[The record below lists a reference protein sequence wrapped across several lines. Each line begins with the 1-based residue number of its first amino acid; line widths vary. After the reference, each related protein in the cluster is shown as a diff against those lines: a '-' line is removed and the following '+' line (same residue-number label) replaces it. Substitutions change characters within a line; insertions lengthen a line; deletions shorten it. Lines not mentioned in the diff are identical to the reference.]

1 LHAKHYI
8 YRDLKPEN
16 ILISDNGY
24 IKMAD
29 FGFVRKVE
37 QWDRAQ
43 TFCGTPEYIAP
54 EIILNQPYYKPVD
67 WYSLGILT
75 YELMYGRPPFMAA
88 DDPMEVFKKILH
100 DTIKFPKDFDKYG
113 KRLIRALTERDL
125 SKRLG
130 NLKNGTDD
138 VLNH

>member
-1 LHAKHYI
+1 MVYLFTDIMKCGDLMGVLNKFTKFSPDHTRFYVAQIALCLQYLHGKQFI

-16 ILISDNGY
+16 ILIAENGY
-24 IKMAD
+24 LKLAD

-54 EIILNQPYYKPVD
+54 EIILNQPYYKSVD

-75 YELMYGRPPFMAA
+75 YEFMYGRPPFMA
-88 DDPMEVFKKILH
+88 
-100 DTIKFPKDFDKYG
+100 
-113 KRLIRALTERDL
+113 
-125 SKRLG
+125 
-130 NLKNGTDD
+130 
-138 VLNH
+138 